1 MADLNIFDG
10 LAVVDAM
17 VVCGVDNEGLFMDE
31 TQAQRLASDIFGDQF
46 TSCLDITF
54 KELDDYFKTYSD
66 FTVAQGQIRIRPGIR
81 KNIKAFIQWT
91 RDELR
96 LGRDPAESP
105 FPIEL
110 VGDMIRRY
118 RTHEKFLNDSKTL
131 SEAAKPD
138 KFKEST
144 KWEDWKPTLI
154 NYLRSIP
161 GHDGVPLK
169 DVCRDNDEADGTTIN
184 EDFLDDYV
192 ASAPLRGNSY
202 AIDTVQVHTF
212 LLNFVTGND
221 TAEAKI
227 QGLSRP
233 NDGREAFKRLVEH
246 YEGVG
251 IHAIDIREADEV
263 LKTLFYAGEKPP
275 HMWWSEFEKRLTRA
289 FNAYV
294 KREGRVVHSDS
305 MKIRMLVDKI
315 KADFLTP
322 TKAQLEIELSRIPMT
337 ITYEQSLALFRNMV
351 NQKHPPQMGTVQ
363 NRARR
368 HVNEVSTGGRG
379 SRGRGGFGRGGKGG
393 RGRGGGQQTRT
404 DSRMIT
410 LTDGS
415 QIEYHASF
423 NFPRHTYL
431 KMKQEDRDTLK
442 RERAAYKQKNG
453 RSNREIQEL
462 RAQIQEL
469 QRQSGDSTV
478 TPPTDTVSVR
488 SQVSQIT
495 AHNSIMGG
503 RNEQASNLEKRRA
516 AAVASKRHVRSTTKS
531 WNDPPPNTMADNE
544 CDTNADTCCLG
555 KNFVVLT
562 PTFRTAD
569 VYAYD
574 TSIKPIENVPI
585 VSGATAYDDPGSGRT
600 YILVFH
606 ESLYYGDKLDHTLI
620 NPNQVRSYGIPFWDN
635 PFDSER
641 SLSID
646 VNDDLHIPL
655 RTIGTKVAFRTRV
668 PTAYELEKNDHIH
681 MTSAQPWNPTNV
693 TMIQATHQGGSTIAP
708 HPWKRRQ
715 IGPTYDR
722 FEYVDVESDDAYLDA
737 IDPSLV
743 RLGERLHQKQR
754 RVTAQVDTVYD
765 QVDAPS
771 REHKGP

>member
-1 MADLNIFDG
+1 M
-10 LAVVDAM
+10 
-17 VVCGVDNEGLFMDE
+17 
-31 TQAQRLASDIFGDQF
+31 
-46 TSCLDITF
+46 
-54 KELDDYFKTYSD
+54 
-66 FTVAQGQIRIRPGIR
+66 
-81 KNIKAFIQWT
+81 
-91 RDELR
+91 R
-96 LGRDPAESP
+96 LGRDPTESP

-110 VGDMIRRY
+110 VGDLIRRY

-138 KFKEST
+138 KFKEAT
-144 KWEDWKPTLI
+144 KWEDWKPTFL

-161 GHDGVPLK
+161 GRDGIPLK
-169 DVCRDNDEADGTTIN
+169 YVCREKDEADRVTVN

-192 ASAPLRGNSY
+192 ASAPLTGNSY

-263 LKTLFYAGEKPP
+263 LKTLFYGGEKPP
-275 HMWWSEFEKRLTRA
+275 HMWWSEFEKRLTRV

-294 KREGRVVHSDS
+294 KREGRIVHSDS
-305 MKIRMLVDKI
+305 MKIRTLVDKI

-322 TKAQLEIELSRIPMT
+322 TKAQLEIELSRVPMT
-337 ITYEQSLALFRNMV
+337 ITYEQSLSLFRNMV
-351 NQKHPPQMGTVQ
+351 NQKHPPQMGAVQ
-363 NRARR
+363 NHARR
-368 HVNEVSTGGRG
+368 QINEVSTSGRG
-379 SRGRGGFGRGGKGG
+379 SRGRAGFGRGGRGGRQGG
-393 RGRGGGQQTRT
+393 RGRGGRHTRT

-442 RERAAYKQKNG
+442 RERAAYNQRHG
-453 RSNREIQEL
+453 QGSRSEIQEL
-462 RAQIQEL
+462 RTQIQEL
-469 QRQSGDSTV
+469 QQHNSGST
-478 TPPTDTVSVR
+478 TAPPTDIVSVR

-495 AHNSIMGG
+495 ANNSIMGG
-503 RNEQASNLEKRRA
+503 RNEQANNRDARRA
-516 AAVASKRHVRSTTKS
+516 AAVMTTRHVQSSTTSKS
-531 WNDPPPNTMADNE
+531 WSNSLPNTRADNE

-555 KNFVVLT
+555 KNFIVLA

-574 TSIKPIENVPI
+574 TSIQPIENVPI
-585 VSGATAYDDPGSGRT
+585 VTGATAYDDPVTGNT

-606 ESLYYGDKLDHTLI
+606 GSLYYGDKLDHTLI
-620 NPNQVRSYGIPFWDN
+620 NPNQVRSFGIPFWDN
-635 PFDSER
+635 PFDPTR
-641 SLSID
+641 SLSIE
-646 VNDDLHIPL
+646 VSDDLHIPL
-655 RTIGTKVAFRTRV
+655 RTRGTKVAFTTRV
-668 PTAYELEKNDHIH
+668 PTADELEKNDHVH
-681 MTSAQPWNPTNV
+681 MTSAHPWNPADV
-693 TMIQATHQGGSTIAP
+693 HMVQATHRGGGTHRT
-708 HPWKRRQ
+708 HPTMWKRHIATVNSTNQ
-715 IGPTYDR
+715 
-722 FEYVDVESDDAYLDA
+722 FEYLDVASDDAYLDS

-743 RLGERLHQKQR
+743 RLGDQLYQRQKRFASQVETMYEQTDTPGRRTFVSDERHMKVTAEMIAEKFSISIPRAQR
-754 RVTAQVDTVYD
+754 TLRVTTQRGVRSAILPISRRYRADRIIREAPEWQVCY
-765 QVDAPS
+765 
-771 REHKGP
+771 RHRLWKN